1 MTSNTLVIDVEYAL
15 PTGLQPA
22 VQRPPS
28 LTSFIDAAAPTSRE
42 YLSAGV
48 SRSGTGVGTSG
59 ADLSRSGTGIGASR
73 SGSAAASPKGSRR
86 SSLKELPLWDGVP
99 LLLSHQQQLPALQ
112 HQAALSLFDIVV
124 DAEGRLLQVGQTCC
138 AMKGCE
144 HLLCIHTSAL
154 FTNFAALRTRVHS
167 RAAGYNHRCEC
178 ADSGGITAVG
188 TEEVSPKRSRGLPPL
203 LPPLNSH
210 RWARPCCGLLAGT
223 RGC

>member
-48 SRSGTGVGTSG
+48 SRSG
-59 ADLSRSGTGIGASR
+59 AGIGASR

-138 AMKGCE
+138 V
-144 HLLCIHTSAL
+144 T
-154 FTNFAALRTRVHS
+154 
-167 RAAGYNHRCEC
+167 
-178 ADSGGITAVG
+178 
-188 TEEVSPKRSRGLPPL
+188 
-203 LPPLNSH
+203 
-210 RWARPCCGLLAGT
+210 
-223 RGC
+223 